1 MSQIFYLNFVIMTK
15 NLSIGV
21 NRNIITYSTTYD
33 KQKMWQTVTL
43 NEMYTIFIVSEIW
56 KKKPTNAYT
65 FIITPQYL
73 KRVEVE
79 E

>member
-1 MSQIFYLNFVIMTK
+1 MTK

-33 KQKMWQTVTL
+33 KG

-56 KKKPTNAYT
+56 KKKTTNAYT

-79 E
+79 K

>member
-1 MSQIFYLNFVIMTK
+1 MILGK
-15 NLSIGV
+15 
-21 NRNIITYSTTYD
+21 
-33 KQKMWQTVTL
+33 W
-43 NEMYTIFIVSEIW
+43 NEIYTIFIVSENI
-56 KKKPTNAYT
+56 KKRPTNAYK

>member
-1 MSQIFYLNFVIMTK
+1 MTK
-15 NLSIGV
+15 NLSTGV

-33 KQKMWQTVTL
+33 NT
-43 NEMYTIFIVSEIW
+43 NEMYAIFIVSEIW
-56 KKKPTNAYT
+56 KKKTTNAYT

-79 E
+79 K

>member
-1 MSQIFYLNFVIMTK
+1 
-15 NLSIGV
+15 
-21 NRNIITYSTTYD
+21 
-33 KQKMWQTVTL
+33 MWQTVPFAFNL

>member
-1 MSQIFYLNFVIMTK
+1 MIIILKKSSY
-15 NLSIGV
+15 SIVKSV
-21 NRNIITYSTTYD
+21 NRNIIIYTAIYD
-33 KQKMWQTVTL
+33 RTKHIQ
-43 NEMYTIFIVSEIW
+43 FSIVSENI
-56 KKKPTNAYT
+56 KKRPTNAYT